1 MSGKII
7 GLGGIFIKSGDKQR
21 LSRWYQEIFDIKM
34 EDWGTTFN
42 IAQISDEEIQV
53 FSVFPSDTNYID
65 STQSYMINWMVDNL
79 DALVIQLKEKKVEI
93 LGIENSEFG
102 KFAWIRD
109 IDGNKLELW
118 EPPKSTKE

>member
-21 LSRWYQEIFDIKM
+21 LSGWYQETFDIKM

-53 FSVFPSDTNYID
+53 FSVFPNDTQYID
-65 STQSYMINWMVDNL
+65 SNQSYMINWMVDNL
-79 DALVIQLKEKKVEI
+79 DALVIKLKEKKIEI
-93 LGIENSEFG
+93 LGLENSEFG

-118 EPPKSTKE
+118 EPPKSSKE